1 MTFILSAILT
11 YLLMKHIIIPF
22 ANKIAKDED
31 CKDDYVYSGDSNDMF
46 DANNWN
52 D

>member
-22 ANKIAKDED
+22 AREISEFED
-31 CKDDYVYSGDSNDMF
+31 GKDDWIQTDTFDVNDLL
-46 DANNWN
+46 DKK
-52 D
+52 